1 MLICS
6 LIAPSGG
13 LSVDMAGNLFS
24 AWGGR
29 ELTWLHPREAAEF
42 EIAAMPENRWQVWQD
57 LQEMHVDLVVQPKAG
72 QRARPLRPRTRSE
85 TSRPP
90 TRRRSPTSW

>member
-6 LIAPSGG
+6 LIAPPGG

-57 LQEMHVDLVVQPKAG
+57 LQEMHVDLVVQPKGGPAQKAAFGRYGQHDDPAG
-72 QRARPLRPRTRSE
+72 MY
-85 TSRPP
+85 
-90 TRRRSPTSW
+90 

>member
-42 EIAAMPENRWQVWQD
+42 EIAAMPETGGRFGKIFRRCALIWLCNQKR
-57 LQEMHVDLVVQPKAG
+57 AG
-72 QRARPLRPRTRSE
+72 AKSCFWPIWTAR
-85 TSRPP
+85 
-90 TRRRSPTSW
+90 